1 LITLLTA
8 PITFYV
14 LAAMAFAILCVIG
27 VVGSE
32 VDLGAETSFLRP
44 RRGLLDHERERAAS
58 IGMPWPRWI
67 ALRAALLIVG
77 GVIGYWSQL
86 PVIAMLAVASA
97 FGLPVWIVR
106 YRASKLVLK
115 QTEGAKQRMQQI
127 VSQVSQSRIPVDEA
141 LRRMAQDPPKAL
153 AKVLSPL
160 RSSADLRDALAE
172 VAERAGTPEME
183 QIAMQLVLARSR
195 DPKTMLQSL
204 QEVVIPQLDG
214 ALALDRNLDKL
225 MSGTRWNTIMMVAI
239 TGALFLIFD
248 SAQSFHAFYASVGGQ
263 LSLMAAILIVS
274 GMVALLNLLT
284 RPPARVRW
292 SVRRL
297 VEMEAGE

>member
-1 LITLLTA
+1 MTALLTS
-8 PITFYV
+8 PVTFYV
-14 LAAMAFAILCVIG
+14 LAAMAFAMLCVIG
-27 VVGSE
+27 VVGAD
-32 VDLGAETSFLRP
+32 VDLGAEASFLRP
-44 RRGLLDHERERAAS
+44 QRGLLDHERERAAS
-58 IGMPWPRWI
+58 IGMPWQRWV
-67 ALRAALLIVG
+67 ALRVALLVVG
-77 GVIGYWSQL
+77 GLIGYWSQL

-97 FGLPVWIVR
+97 FGLPMWVVR

-153 AKVLSPL
+153 ADILSPL
-160 RSSADLRDALAE
+160 RSSEDLRDALVE
-172 VAERAGTPEME
+172 VAEKAGTPEME
-183 QIAMQLVLARSR
+183 QITMQLVLARSR
-195 DPKTMLQSL
+195 DPKTMLNSIE
-204 QEVVIPQLDG
+204 EVVIPRLDG
-214 ALALDRNLDKL
+214 DLALDRNLDKL

-284 RPPARVRW
+284 RPPTRVRW
-292 SVRRL
+292 AVRRL
-297 VEMEAGE
+297 VEMEGG